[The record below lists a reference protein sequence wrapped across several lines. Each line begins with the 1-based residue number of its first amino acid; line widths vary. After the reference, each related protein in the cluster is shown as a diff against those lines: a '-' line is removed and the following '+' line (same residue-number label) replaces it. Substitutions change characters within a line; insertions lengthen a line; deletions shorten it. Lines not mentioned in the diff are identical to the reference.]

1 MILDL
6 TGLNIYILGIFRM
19 QSQKML
25 LLLKEA
31 YYINLIC
38 ILAEYCEHPSSTYLS
53 WRQSERDKHDVLND
67 F

>member
-1 MILDL
+1 
-6 TGLNIYILGIFRM
+6 
-19 QSQKML
+19 ML

-53 WRQSERDKHDVLND
+53 WRQSERYRDKRDD
-67 F
+67 FLQCVAPKHAFQIDLSKIPTF